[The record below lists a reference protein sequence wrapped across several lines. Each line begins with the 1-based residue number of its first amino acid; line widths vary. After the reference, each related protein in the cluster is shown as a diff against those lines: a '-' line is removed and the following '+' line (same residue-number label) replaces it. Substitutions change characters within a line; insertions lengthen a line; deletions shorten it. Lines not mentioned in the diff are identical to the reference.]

1 MWICVPGK
9 SEIYFCDMEQPIS
22 TRKSSELSKNNPT
35 APGKSGVVLD
45 LEFPDGA
52 HFDSKTYPCDPD
64 RFIAFCAQWLP
75 AVMARPGFWERRK
88 ADVCPAEFDLADPS
102 RVPVSYPAQF
112 IDELL
117 HRP

>member
-1 MWICVPGK
+1 
-9 SEIYFCDMEQPIS
+9 MEQP
-22 TRKSSELSKNNPT
+22 TFTKKSSEPSKNDPT
-35 APGKSGVVLD
+35 APAKSSVALN
-45 LEFPDGA
+45 LEFPDGM
-52 HFDSKTYPCDPD
+52 HFDSKTLPCDPD
-64 RFIAFCAQWLP
+64 RFIDFCTQWLP
-75 AVMARPGFWERRK
+75 TVMGRPGFWERRK